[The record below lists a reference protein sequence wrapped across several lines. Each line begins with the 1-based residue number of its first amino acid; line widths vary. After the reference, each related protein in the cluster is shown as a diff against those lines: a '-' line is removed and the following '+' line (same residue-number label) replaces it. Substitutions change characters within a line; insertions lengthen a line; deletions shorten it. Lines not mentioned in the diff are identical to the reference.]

1 MKNINI
7 PEPCSEN
14 WNEMSATEKGSFC
27 QKCAIDV
34 YDFTNKTG
42 DEIRDILTLNIGGRV
57 CGKIEPKQLEEL
69 NDDFMAW
76 KMTNKQSF
84 NRAWIFSLLVV
95 FGMTLFSCEE
105 NEVPVVREIQKT
117 AQAFLSEIPDLVEN
131 ARSNSIEVGESD
143 AAEDQIKKGKFHVT
157 APVEILPEPP
167 EIHELLGEM
176 VMIDESPEPILIEDL
191 PVTEV
196 RVEHMLGGMSWSSA
210 YAEALVEPID
220 PFASEVKMSGLVYP
234 NPASNQTTLKVS
246 MPEIGDVEIQLF
258 SMSGQQIRTIHSG
271 RIPQGDS
278 EYPMDLTDL
287 ETGSYLV
294 VIYSD
299 GKKETVKFS
308 KI

>member
-1 MKNINI
+1 M
-7 PEPCSEN
+7 
-14 WNEMSATEKGSFC
+14 
-27 QKCAIDV
+27 
-34 YDFTNKTG
+34 
-42 DEIRDILTLNIGGRV
+42 
-57 CGKIEPKQLEEL
+57 
-69 NDDFMAW
+69 
-76 KMTNKQSF
+76 
-84 NRAWIFSLLVV
+84 
-95 FGMTLFSCEE
+95 
-105 NEVPVVREIQKT
+105 
-117 AQAFLSEIPDLVEN
+117 
-131 ARSNSIEVGESD
+131 
-143 AAEDQIKKGKFHVT
+143 
-157 APVEILPEPP
+157 
-167 EIHELLGEM
+167 
-176 VMIDESPEPILIEDL
+176 